1 MWAGDRK
8 ATVEKKC
15 TERLTGG
22 KQKTEI
28 GWMDRRTDG
37 WMGRK
42 ANGFIKNLYEI
53 NFIIFVVTSSSNSDP
68 DTGSNSTTSSTQC
81 IPDAPQCFSET
92 LHCLK

>member
-42 ANGFIKNLYEI
+42 ANSFIKNLYEI

-68 DTGSNSTTSSTQC
+68 DTGSNSTTSLTQC